1 MIEGLHIGDVPFDK
15 LPILLTFVITWMK
28 LGRKVVELLET
39 FELDV
44 HVVIVVQA
52 IDTDDSNARHVVEQ
66 ALDEIAPDETSGT
79 GYQHGPAFERNI
91 KTYHIRKCIYYC
103 K

>member
-1 MIEGLHIGDVPFDK
+1 MIEGLHVGDVALDK
-15 LPILLTFVITWMK
+15 LPVLLAFVLTRMK
-28 LGRKVVELLET
+28 LGHKVVELLET

-52 IDTDDSNARHVVEQ
+52 IDTDDSDVRHVVEQ
-66 ALDEIAPDETSGT
+66 TLDEIAPDETSST
-79 GYQHGPAFERNI
+79 GYQHGLAFERNV
-91 KTYHIRKCIYYC
+91 KTYHKRKCIYYC